1 MTFAGHSRPAGQH
14 LLRQFGRSGRQPV
27 RQAGIVVSRGST
39 PRYSRGPCS
48 LELESGRYSCE
59 AKINEMAAAERH
71 WWLRRQRSLILCQRT
86 TALLSTAILVLFLE
100 PLGAAGVREV
110 GRAAATTKG
119 SPDGPQIFVYDL
131 PERLYSGASP
141 RCEQSQFCAETV
153 LISEVAKA
161 GYVTQ
166 DATHADYFW
175 VRVNLMC
182 KGEQRHTRPQNPPR
196 SLELAQA

>member
-1 MTFAGHSRPAGQH
+1 
-14 LLRQFGRSGRQPV
+14 
-27 RQAGIVVSRGST
+27 
-39 PRYSRGPCS
+39 
-48 LELESGRYSCE
+48 
-59 AKINEMAAAERH
+59 MAAAERQ
-71 WWLRRQRSLILCQRT
+71 WSLRRQRNLIQFQRT
-86 TALLSTAILVLFLE
+86 TVLLSTAILVLLE
-100 PLGAAGVREV
+100 SLGAEAGEREV
-110 GRAAATTKG
+110 GRAAATRKG

-166 DATHADYFW
+166 DATQADYFW

-182 KGEQRHTRPQNPPR
+182 KGATHTHRTHHGR
-196 SLELAQA
+196 